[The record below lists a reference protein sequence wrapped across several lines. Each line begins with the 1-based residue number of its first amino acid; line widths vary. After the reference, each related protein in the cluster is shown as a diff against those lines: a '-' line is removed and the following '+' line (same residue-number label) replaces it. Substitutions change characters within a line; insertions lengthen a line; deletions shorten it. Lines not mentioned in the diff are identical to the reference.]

1 MSLNQQQTIV
11 RNLFRE
17 FFGVEITK
25 GQIDIAV
32 EIIFKNHKRVQ
43 VMTPTQYG
51 KSFVVGAAIL
61 LAMAILHEKF
71 IIVSTST
78 EKASIIMGYIIDLI
92 GKDPLFYGQLD
103 LDFKDITQRLQ
114 TERSKKTIDFN
125 QGGSVSVLS
134 VDARNG
140 RRNIEAAMGK
150 GGQNIILDESALL
163 EDVLYATVKRM
174 LGGWGDNAFMLEIG
188 NPFYRNHFLRT
199 WNSKRYHKIFID
211 YHQALAE
218 GRYTENFIEEMK
230 EEALFDILYGVRFP
244 EDNEIDQRGFR
255 QLLTEQEILD
265 CQEVVSHEG
274 QLSLGCD
281 IGGGGDDNV
290 YTVRSRTYAHIF
302 GHNRS
307 NDTMTNVGEIEH
319 AHIALDIIP
328 EYISID
334 DVGIGRGVSDRL
346 KEKGLSVNAVSA
358 GSRPKD
364 PDKFANIKAENYW
377 KLRDWIKAGGK
388 LEPNDKWMQL
398 TWIKYKVNSDKVIQM
413 EGKAD
418 LKKRTGK
425 SPDFAESLMLT
436 FSEPDVVEAYDDI
449 DI

>member
-1 MSLNQQQTIV
+1 MSLTQQEQIV
-11 RNLFRE
+11 KNLFKE
-17 FFGVEITK
+17 FFDVTITY
-25 GQIDIAV
+25 GQIQIATQ
-32 EIIFKNHKRVQ
+32 IIFRDNKRVQ

-51 KSFVVGAAIL
+51 KSFVVAGAIL
-61 LAMAILHEKF
+61 LAMAIQHAKF

-78 EKASIIMGYIIDLI
+78 EKASIIMGYVIDLI

-103 LDFKDITQRLQ
+103 LDFKDVTQRLQ

-125 QGGSVSVLS
+125 MGGSVSILS

-174 LGGWGDNAFMLEIG
+174 LGGWGDDAFLLEIG
-188 NPFYRNHFLRT
+188 NPFYRNHFHRT
-199 WNSKRYHKIFID
+199 WHSKRYHKIFID
-211 YHQALAE
+211 YHQALEE
-218 GRYTENFIEEMK
+218 GRYTQNFIDEMK
-230 EEALFDILYGVRFP
+230 EEALFDILYGVKFP
-244 EDNEIDQRGFR
+244 EENEIDQKGFR
-255 QLLTEQEILD
+255 QLLTEQEVIN
-265 CQEVVSHEG
+265 CQERSQHEG
-274 QLSLGCD
+274 ELSLGCD

-290 YTVRSRTYAHIF
+290 YTVRSRTYASVF

-307 NDTMTNVGEIEH
+307 ADTMTNVGEIEH
-319 AHIALDIIP
+319 AHISLGIAP
-328 EYISID
+328 EYIAID

-346 KEKGLSVNAVSA
+346 KEKGFAVQAVSA

-377 KLRDWIKAGGK
+377 KLRDWIKGGGK
-388 LEPNDKWMQL
+388 LEPNDKWIQL
-398 TWIKYKVNSDKVIQM
+398 SWIKYKVNSDKVIVM
-413 EGKAD
+413 ESKAD

-436 FSEPDVVEAYDDI
+436 FSEPDAIEVIEDI